1 MIHSQVEDLTIH
13 SAEQQTHSQVVDSEE
28 IHLAEIHL
36 LEAETHSVQ

>member
-13 SAEQQTHSQVVDSEE
+13 SAEQQ
-28 IHLAEIHL
+28 IHL